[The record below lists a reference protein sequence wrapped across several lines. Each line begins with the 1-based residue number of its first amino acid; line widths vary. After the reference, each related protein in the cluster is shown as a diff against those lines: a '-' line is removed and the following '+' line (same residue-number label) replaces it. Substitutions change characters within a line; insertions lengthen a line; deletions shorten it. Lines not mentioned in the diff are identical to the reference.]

1 MKSRDCGRIFAL
13 RFCLVFALCPISRH
27 CAKHLSPFFPRL
39 NSNALFTIKMAY
51 STMLRFLVTLLIWGG
66 LVLSA
71 RAKTL
76 TNISYDGRNV
86 ILQLSSE
93 ASPKVFSIGDGKPRI
108 VVDLPN
114 GDMNIGGKTLVKGPQ
129 TIEGEGAVKRVRI
142 AARDGGLRAVLDLTP
157 GTKMA
162 DYSVIGDIIII
173 SLDGKV
179 AVTTPA
185 APKPVTGPRYF
196 KNAVPFPRLAPQS
209 AIKPI
214 RKPIIVIDPGHGGRD
229 PGAVGSKGTHEK
241 SITWASAKELQ
252 KQLLMTG
259 RYDIIMTRSK
269 DVYVD
274 HEERIRI
281 ARAGG
286 ADLFISIHADSAGNK
301 TARGASVY
309 TLADRAKNRSKRIVN
324 SQNWIMDVDLTAQ
337 SDPVGDI
344 LVDLAQ
350 RSTATQSEKFAD
362 ILLNELGSTTQ
373 LIGNSHRRAGYFVL
387 LAPDVP
393 AVLLEMGFLS
403 NRQDEKLLN
412 SAAHRKKV
420 LKSVT
425 RSINKYF
432 DRQK

>member
-1 MKSRDCGRIFAL
+1 MG
-13 RFCLVFALCPISRH
+13 P
-27 CAKHLSPFFPRL
+27 
-39 NSNALFTIKMAY
+39 Y
-51 STMLRFLVTLLIWGG
+51 SAMLRFLVTLLIWGG
-66 LVLSA
+66 LALSA

-76 TNISYDGRNV
+76 TNISYDGHNV
-86 ILQLSSE
+86 ILQLSGE
-93 ASPKVFSIGDGKPRI
+93 ASPEVFTIGDGKPRI
-108 VVDLPN
+108 VVDLPD
-114 GDMNIGGKTLVKGPQ
+114 GDMNMGGKTLVKGPQ
-129 TIEGEGAVKRVRI
+129 TIEGQGAVKRVRI
-142 AARDGGLRAVLDLTP
+142 AARDGGLRAVLDLKP
-157 GTKMA
+157 GTKMT
-162 DYSVIGDIIII
+162 DHSVIGDVIII
-173 SLDGKV
+173 SLNAKV
-179 AVTTPA
+179 AATTAA
-185 APKPVTGPRYF
+185 APKPITGPRYF
-196 KNAVPFPRLAPQS
+196 KSTVPFPRLAPKAVS
-209 AIKPI
+209 KPI

-229 PGAVGSKGTHEK
+229 PGAVGSEGTHEK

-252 KQLLMTG
+252 KQLLATG
-259 RYDIIMTRSK
+259 RYDVMMTRSK

-324 SQNWIMDVDLTAQ
+324 SQNWIMDVDLTTQ

-412 SAAHRKKV
+412 SAAYRKKV

-432 DRQK
+432 DSQK

>member
-1 MKSRDCGRIFAL
+1 MG
-13 RFCLVFALCPISRH
+13 P
-27 CAKHLSPFFPRL
+27 
-39 NSNALFTIKMAY
+39 Y
-51 STMLRFLVTLLIWGG
+51 SAMLRFLVILLFSGLIWVSLALGA
-66 LVLSA
+66 SA
-71 RAKTL
+71 QTL
-76 TNISYDGRNV
+76 TNISYDGQNV
-86 ILQLSSE
+86 VLQLSGA

-108 VVDLPN
+108 VIDLPN
-114 GDMNIGGKTLVKGPQ
+114 GDMNVDGKTLKKGPQ
-129 TIEGEGAVKRVRI
+129 TIDGQGVVKRVRI
-142 AARDGGLRAVLDLTP
+142 AARDNGLRAVLDLQT
-157 GTKMA
+157 GTKMT
-162 DYSVIGDIIII
+162 DHSVIGDVIII
-173 SLDGKV
+173 SLDGKTAISQSV
-179 AVTTPA
+179 AQY
-185 APKPVTGPRYF
+185 VTGPRYF
-196 KNAVPFPRLAPQS
+196 ENTVPYPRLAPK
-209 AIKPI
+209 AAVKPV
-214 RKPIIVIDPGHGGRD
+214 RKPVIVIDPGHGGRD
-229 PGAVGSKGTHEK
+229 PGTVGGKGTHEK
-241 SITWASAKELQ
+241 KITWASAKELQ
-252 KQLLMTG
+252 KQLLATG
-259 RYDIIMTRSK
+259 RYTVIMTRSK

-362 ILLNELGSTTQ
+362 MLLNELGRATQ

-403 NRQDEKLLN
+403 NRQDETLLN
-412 SAAHRKKV
+412 SATHRKKV

-432 DRQK
+432 DSQNE

>member
-1 MKSRDCGRIFAL
+1 
-13 RFCLVFALCPISRH
+13 
-27 CAKHLSPFFPRL
+27 
-39 NSNALFTIKMAY
+39 
-51 STMLRFLVTLLIWGG
+51 MLRFLVTLMFALLMWGS
-66 LVLSA
+66 LVPGA
-71 RAKTL
+71 RAETL
-76 TNISYDGRNV
+76 THISYDGRNV
-86 ILQLSSE
+86 VLQLSGK
-93 ASPKVFSIGDGKPRI
+93 ASPKIFSIGAGKPRI
-108 VVDLPN
+108 VIDLPN
-114 GDMNIGGKTLVKGPQ
+114 GDMNIDGKTLKNGPQ
-129 TIEGEGAVKRVRI
+129 NIDGQGAVKRIRV
-142 AARDGGLRAVLDLTP
+142 AARDGGLRAVLDLTA
-157 GTKMA
+157 GTKMI
-162 DYSVIGDIIII
+162 DHSINEDVIII
-173 SLDGKV
+173 SLDGQ
-179 AVTTPA
+179 ATTTQTA
-185 APKPVTGPRYF
+185 AKQVTGPRFFENRIPY
-196 KNAVPFPRLAPQS
+196 PRLAPKGVVK
-209 AIKPI
+209 AV
-214 RKPIIVIDPGHGGRD
+214 RKPVIVIDPGHGGRD

-241 SITWASAKELQ
+241 KITWASAKELQ
-252 KQLLMTG
+252 NQLLSTG
-259 RYDIIMTRSK
+259 RYTVIMTRSN

-362 ILLNELGSTTQ
+362 MLFNELGGTTH

-403 NRQDEKLLN
+403 NKEDETLLN
-412 SAAHRKKV
+412 SSAHRKKV
-420 LKSVT
+420 LNSVT

-432 DRQK
+432 DSQK

>member
-1 MKSRDCGRIFAL
+1 
-13 RFCLVFALCPISRH
+13 
-27 CAKHLSPFFPRL
+27 
-39 NSNALFTIKMAY
+39 
-51 STMLRFLVTLLIWGG
+51 MLRFFVTLLIWGG
-66 LVLSA
+66 FALCA
-71 RAKTL
+71 RAETL
-76 TNISYDGRNV
+76 TDISYDGRNV
-86 ILQLSSE
+86 ILQLSGE
-93 ASPKVFSIGDGKPRI
+93 VSPNVFTVGNGKPRI

-114 GDMNIGGKTLVKGPQ
+114 GDMNIGGKTLSAGPQ
-129 TIEGEGAVKRVRI
+129 VIDGQGAVKRVRV
-142 AARDGGLRAVLDLTP
+142 ATRDGGLRAVLDLEV
-157 GTKMA
+157 GTKMT
-162 DYSVIGDIIII
+162 DHSVIGDVIII

-179 AVTTPA
+179 DSAAPEKTMPA
-185 APKPVTGPRYF
+185 ARYF
-196 KNAVPFPRLAPQS
+196 KNRIPYPRLAPK
-209 AIKPI
+209 AETKPV
-214 RKPIIVIDPGHGGRD
+214 RKPVIVIDPGHGGRD
-229 PGAVGSKGTHEK
+229 PGAVGGKGTHEK
-241 SITWASAKELQ
+241 TITWASAKELQ
-252 KQLLMTG
+252 KQLLATG
-259 RYDIIMTRSK
+259 RYTVMMTRTK

-350 RSTATQSEKFAD
+350 RSTSTQSEKFAD
-362 ILLNELGSTTQ
+362 VLLKELGGSTH

-403 NRQDEKLLN
+403 NIKDEKLLN
-412 SAAHRKKV
+412 STAHRKKV

-432 DRQK
+432 DNQR